1 MDLYIIGQALLGFVL
16 LVLGAELMVKGA
28 AELAA
33 RFGIPPIIIG
43 LTVVAFGTSAPE
55 LAVAVQSA
63 LAGQPDIALG
73 NVVGSNI
80 LNILLVL
87 GLAAMITPLIV
98 DSRLIRK
105 EIPILLAVSLL
116 LFGFAFNGT
125 ISMIEGSVL
134 FAGSIVYTVYAIF
147 STKQESAAND
157 FSNNGEDV
165 LAERH
170 VALSCLLVFAGLAM
184 LVLGADF
191 LVKSAVAIAQWLGVS
206 ELLIGLTVISIGT
219 SLPEIATTVA
229 AAMRGLRDMAVGNV
243 VGSCLFNILVVTGAA
258 AIIAPSGLD
267 VDMALIHF
275 DMPVMLATTVACL
288 PIFATGHLIARW
300 EGLLF
305 FSFYIAYT
313 TYLIMASHSQESV
326 ELMHFAMLSFVIP
339 LTFITLCLLWLREIR
354 SKGKAANND

>member
-125 ISMIEGSVL
+125 ISTIEGSVL

-147 STKQESAAND
+147 STKQESAT
-157 FSNNGEDV
+157 NGPEDV
-165 LAERH
+165 PAERH

-354 SKGKAANND
+354 SKRKATNND